1 MSRAGRSAAL
11 GAGLGALAAAL
22 ESAVVLLGPRFAGA
36 PLPAPHLHPG
46 WLALLLG
53 VYASLGA
60 AAGAATA
67 LALAVAPSRAVALG
81 GLGAG
86 LAGWLAVLAASA
98 ALQRPAPPG
107 LPPLPAAVERRPDV
121 VLVTLDTVRADHLS
135 VYGYERDTTPGLEAF
150 AREATLYTRALSASN
165 LTLPSHASLLTGLYA
180 RQHGA
185 RDDPRLGSGPLEP
198 RFRTLAEMLGAAG
211 YLGAA
216 FVGNP
221 YLSSRL
227 GFAQGFQRYDERQ
240 PPRFFPPLGAAFP
253 ARLLGEV
260 LGRAAPGPARAHR
273 RAEEVNRAVFAWLD
287 AAAARPQPLFL
298 FVNYMDPHWPYEP
311 PAAFRDRYPG
321 RLPRAPDADAFRA
334 VRRLARP
341 LSPAEREHYVSQY
354 DGEIAYVDSELRR
367 LFRRLEAAGR
377 WDGAL
382 VIVTSDHGEAF
393 GEANHWEHNGILEP
407 QVRVPLL
414 VRLPGAGA
422 TNGAPGDGGAR
433 RVAGRVS
440 GVDVAPTLLAL
451 AGVDARDGM
460 RGRDLLA
467 GDAEPDRP
475 LLVEDV
481 DRLDPSEI
489 QVALY
494 REGWKLVRF
503 GSGEATR
510 VELYDLAADALGVD
524 DVGAAHPDVRD
535 ALLAELEELRGTWKA
550 DDRVDLLMG
559 GLENADALGQ
569 LGYAD

>member
-1 MSRAGRSAAL
+1 VSRAGRSAAL

-393 GEANHWEHNGILEP
+393 GDHGLVEHGVSLHQHQIG
-407 QVRVPLL
+407 VPLL
-414 VRLPGAGA
+414 IRYPGQRSAA
-422 TNGAPGDGGAR
+422 VSDALA
-433 RVAGRVS
+433 S
-440 GVDVAPTLLAL
+440 GVDLVPTVLAAVGLPRPGGLPGIDL
-451 AGVDARDGM
+451 AGAPPPARAIFSESYPNPVLAGGHPRLGLRQTALVSGGLKLIAPEAGARQLFDLDADPGE
-460 RGRDLLA
+460 GRDLA
-467 GDAEPDRP
+467 GEHARAAE
-475 LLVEDV
+475 LG
-481 DRLDPSEI
+481 
-489 QVALY
+489 
-494 REGWKLVRF
+494 RELERWL
-503 GSGEATR
+503 GSQP
-510 VELYDLAADALGVD
+510 
-524 DVGAAHPDVRD
+524 AAHPRPAPLD
-535 ALLAELEELRGTWKA
+535 AATEERLR
-550 DDRVDLLMG
+550 
-559 GLENADALGQ
+559 ALGY
-569 LGYAD
+569 GS